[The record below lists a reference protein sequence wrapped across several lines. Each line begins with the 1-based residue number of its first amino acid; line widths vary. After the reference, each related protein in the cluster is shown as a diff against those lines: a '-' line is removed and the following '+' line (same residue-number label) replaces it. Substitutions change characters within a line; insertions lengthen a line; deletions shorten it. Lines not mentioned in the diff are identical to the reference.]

1 MTNPHNLMGGESVKR
16 LGIGLVAVMVVVML
30 ALSGAASA
38 ETLRVLLPIGGGYTE
53 EDQLAIAED
62 YMASHPDVEIEME
75 FVGWDALWDRIVT
88 SIATGNA
95 PDVIY
100 IASRWIPALADMGAI
115 IPLDEYIDEEKWEL
129 YYPSVWESVE
139 YQGQHWGIVRAMSTK
154 GLLYNKTLLEEAG
167 VELPLETWDDVL
179 EAARKV
185 HNPPEVYGFGLPAN
199 RFVSTVTEFQNWLY
213 ANGARITDENGVAT
227 LDSPEAVEA
236 MEFYF
241 GDLKEYAQPSP
252 IEWRREDLI
261 RLFKSGTI
269 AIYTDHVFSVI
280 EAQEAGIDVGAQMVP
295 GGPHGD
301 MPYATVVVTDS
312 IAIPA
317 QTQNKDL
324 AIEFAMFMT
333 NFENQAKWD
342 TTMGFIPPMPAEAD
356 LELFS
361 PWYWQIFINGLE
373 YGIPQAVYIQDWE
386 GVQEAILT
394 ATQKYF
400 LGQTDAETALKE
412 AAQTVNILQGVQ

>member
-1 MTNPHNLMGGESVKR
+1 MKR
-16 LGIGLVAVMVVVML
+16 LGIGLVAVVAIVSML
-30 ALSGAASA
+30 ALSGTASA

-53 EDQLAIAED
+53 EDQLAIAQD
-62 YMASHPDVEIEME
+62 YMAAHPDVKVEME
-75 FVGWDALWDRIVT
+75 FVGWDALWDRIIT

-115 IPLDEYIDEEKWEL
+115 IPLDEYIDEEKWNL
-129 YYPSVWESVE
+129 YYPAVWDSVE
-139 YQGQHWGIVRAMSTK
+139 YKGQHWGIVRAMSTK
-154 GLLYNKTLLEEAG
+154 GLLYNKALLEAAG
-167 VELPLETWDDVL
+167 VELPMKSWDEIL

-185 HNPPEVYGFGLPAN
+185 HNPPHVYGFGLPAN

-213 ANGARITDENGVAT
+213 ANGARITNEEGVAT
-227 LDSPEAVEA
+227 IDSPAAVEA

-241 GDLKEYAQPSP
+241 GALKEYAQPSP
-252 IEWRREDLI
+252 LEWRREDLI
-261 RLFKSGTI
+261 RLFKSGSI
-269 AIYTDHVFSVI
+269 AMYTDHVFSVI
-280 EAQEAGIDVGAQMVP
+280 EALEAGIDVGVQMVP
-295 GGPHGD
+295 AGPQGD

-317 QTQNKDL
+317 QTRNKEL
-324 AIEFAMFMT
+324 AVEFAMFMT

-342 TTMGFIPPMPAEAD
+342 VTLGFIPPMPAEAE
-356 LELFS
+356 LEAFS
-361 PWYWQIFINGLE
+361 PWYWQMFIQGLE
-373 YGIPQAVYIQDWE
+373 YGVPQAAYIQDWE

-412 AAQTVNILQGVQ
+412 AAQTINILQGVH